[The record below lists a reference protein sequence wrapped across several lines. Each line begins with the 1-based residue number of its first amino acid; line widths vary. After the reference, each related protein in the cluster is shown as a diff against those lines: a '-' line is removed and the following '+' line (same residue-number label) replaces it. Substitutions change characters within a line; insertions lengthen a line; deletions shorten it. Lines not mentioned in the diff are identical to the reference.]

1 MNFIRKPEWAMP
13 EREATPETVFF
24 GRRNFLK
31 GAAGAV
37 AAGALGE
44 IAAAGAAETS
54 KAHKDK
60 TLDLYPAKRNPD
72 VKLDRPLTE
81 E

>member
-24 GRRNFLK
+24 DRRNFLK
-31 GAAGAV
+31 
-37 AAGALGE
+37 
-44 IAAAGAAETS
+44 GAAETS

>member
-24 GRRNFLK
+24 DRRNFLK
-31 GAAGAV
+31 GAAE
-37 AAGALGE
+37 ALGG